1 MPLAFLLSNWKL
13 VGVVAGSVLLA
24 SWLGCERMKLIHEGA
39 QQERQKIEEANH
51 AAEQKADT
59 GARTVDECYAAG
71 GSWNRHRGVCEQP
84 GPGK

>member
-39 QQERQKIEEANH
+39 QQERQKIEEAKR
-51 AAEQKADT
+51 E
-59 GARTVDECYAAG
+59 RTRVSRRTEEAL
-71 GSWNRHRGVCEQP
+71 P
-84 GPGK
+84 